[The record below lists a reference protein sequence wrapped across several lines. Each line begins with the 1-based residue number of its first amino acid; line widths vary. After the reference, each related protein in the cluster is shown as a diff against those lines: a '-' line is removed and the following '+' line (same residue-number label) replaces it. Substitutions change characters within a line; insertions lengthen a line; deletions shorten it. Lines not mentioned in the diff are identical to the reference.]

1 MAMMS
6 GEDISMAMAGETRTG
21 WAANKTIH
29 YYFSEEQRQ
38 SQHYK
43 GFDETAQVVQLA
55 QGGHVV
61 IIHIYSV
68 FICIISYGLE
78 VDTMSEM
85 QDSCSKH
92 P

>member
-1 MAMMS
+1 
-6 GEDISMAMAGETRTG
+6 MAMAGRG
-21 WAANKTIH
+21 KLKDWAANKTM
-29 YYFSEEQRQ
+29 YYCSEEQRQ

-85 QDSCSKH
+85 QDSCSKN